1 MGYDSPNPIKNVFG
15 TAIILVSVT
24 LTGFTIL
31 YILKLALE
39 AGLPEINKPV

>member
-24 LTGFTIL
+24 LAAFAML
-31 YILKLALE
+31 YVLKLALE
-39 AGLPEINKPV
+39 AGFPEINRPL